1 MNNNA
6 NRGPEIIYLK
16 SSIHSQTSQPYL
28 LEIYNNIIVLLSQIK
43 VISGAKYI
51 GMIEVHYLYHRISN
65 LLVPGI

>member
-28 LEIYNNIIVLLSQIK
+28 LEIYINIKLLLSQYKGKNPSFHINGK
-43 VISGAKYI
+43 RDS
-51 GMIEVHYLYHRISN
+51 RQSF
-65 LLVPGI
+65 